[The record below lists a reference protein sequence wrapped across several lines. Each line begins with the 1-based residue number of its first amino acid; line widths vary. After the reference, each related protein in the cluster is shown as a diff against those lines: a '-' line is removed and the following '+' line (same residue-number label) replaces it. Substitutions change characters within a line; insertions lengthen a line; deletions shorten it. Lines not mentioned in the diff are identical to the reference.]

1 MYLVSFV
8 YSLWWSLNFAI
19 IYWGVQQRFRESKL
33 CKVFPSFCPG
43 VKAATCDTQWS
54 LLIAILCFT
63 AMERRIFA
71 IHSCLWCQTWNF
83 GCPEKRTKTTYVAKM
98 SLILWILQVFL
109 YLFAKQRIF
118 IFTFK
123 YQRLL
128 FFCRYDL
135 YMNSQFVEIKQS
147 KLVNRHS
154 SSFKP
159 N

>member
-98 SLILWILQVFL
+98 SLILWILQVFDICL
-109 YLFAKQRIF
+109 QSNAFSFSLLNINVFFSFAGMIC
-118 IFTFK
+118 I
-123 YQRLL
+123 
-128 FFCRYDL
+128 
-135 YMNSQFVEIKQS
+135 
-147 KLVNRHS
+147 
-154 SSFKP
+154 
-159 N
+159 

>member
-1 MYLVSFV
+1 MTAFAVFAMFYIACTIVSFV

-98 SLILWILQVFL
+98 SLILWILQVFDICL
-109 YLFAKQRIF
+109 
-118 IFTFK
+118 
-123 YQRLL
+123 
-128 FFCRYDL
+128 
-135 YMNSQFVEIKQS
+135 QS
-147 KLVNRHS
+147 KAF
-154 SSFKP
+154 SFSLL
-159 N
+159 NINVFFSFAGMICI

>member
-1 MYLVSFV
+1 MSFV

-54 LLIAILCFT
+54 LLIPILCFT
-63 AMERRIFA
+63 VMERRIFA

-98 SLILWILQVFL
+98 SLILWILQVFDICL
-109 YLFAKQRIF
+109 QSNAFSFSLLNINVFFSFAGMIC
-118 IFTFK
+118 I
-123 YQRLL
+123 
-128 FFCRYDL
+128 
-135 YMNSQFVEIKQS
+135 
-147 KLVNRHS
+147 
-154 SSFKP
+154 
-159 N
+159 